1 MARPAK
7 LYHLI
12 GGAAGCHSLAAA
24 FYAHVEQDPVL
35 RPFFP
40 STFTCAI
47 EEFAAFLVQFLGW
60 DPEATQRRWWLS
72 LKESHN
78 RFPIGLRE
86 RDAWLKAMAATLD
99 NGTLIADA
107 AVRAELLSFFRH
119 SSAYVVNQEP
129 VPDPPSSLDGELA
142 PLWNEQLALDEL
154 AGSVLRDRFV
164 RSPSV
169 HASVIALAAA
179 SAIPA
184 VREYALQELIG
195 NPALVHA
202 RYKHGRT
209 LLHDAA
215 AAGDAVLVR
224 QLLDLGAAGLVGD
237 GRTPSLCIASRMS
250 AAPRVQATL
259 SASSC
264 KKNRQP
270 FMLLTG

>member
-1 MARPAK
+1 
-7 LYHLI
+7 
-12 GGAAGCHSLAAA
+12 
-24 FYAHVEQDPVL
+24 
-35 RPFFP
+35 
-40 STFTCAI
+40 
-47 EEFAAFLVQFLGW
+47 
-60 DPEATQRRWWLS
+60 
-72 LKESHN
+72 
-78 RFPIGLRE
+78 
-86 RDAWLKAMAATLD
+86 MAATLD

-154 AGSVLRDRFV
+154 AALLRRPHEGRRCLDLLRGSVLRDRFV